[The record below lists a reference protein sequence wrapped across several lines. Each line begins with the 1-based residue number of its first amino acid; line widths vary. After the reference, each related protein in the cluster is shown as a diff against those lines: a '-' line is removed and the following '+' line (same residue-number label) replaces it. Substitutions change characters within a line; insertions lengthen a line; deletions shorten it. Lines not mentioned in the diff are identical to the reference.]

1 MLIVYFLQHE
11 DIMITQN
18 TEIENI
24 LVNNIPPNPVE
35 PRKNLTIETLEKL
48 ITNELLLN
56 FIPDSTAQKI
66 HTPIIT
72 IIKLV
77 KARCFF
83 IGSKREYEN
92 LFGIFI

>member
-1 MLIVYFLQHE
+1 MLMVYFLQHE
-11 DIMITQN
+11 DIIIMQN
-18 TEIENI
+18 TLIENK
-24 LVNNIPPNPVE
+24 LVNNIPPKPVE
-35 PRKNLTIETLEKL
+35 SRKNLTIETLEKF

-56 FIPDSTAQKI
+56 LIPDRTAQKI
-66 HTPIIT
+66 QAPIST
-72 IIKLV
+72 TIKLV